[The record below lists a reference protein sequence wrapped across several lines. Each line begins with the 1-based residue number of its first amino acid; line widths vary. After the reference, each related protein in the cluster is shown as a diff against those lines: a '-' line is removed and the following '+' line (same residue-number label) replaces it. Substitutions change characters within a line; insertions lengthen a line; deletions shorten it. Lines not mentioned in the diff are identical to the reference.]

1 MGQLL
6 HAVPNTKVDPGV
18 AGEINYELL
27 LDNKDICV
35 PRSAMLCYHD
45 QFWGYVERHVAYPHI
60 TVEGVVGRASPLQTE
75 FN

>member
-1 MGQLL
+1 MLARAWVAWMGQLL

-18 AGEINYELL
+18 AGEINYKLL

-45 QFWGYVERHVAYPHI
+45 QFWGYVERHVAIPSHH
-60 TVEGVVGRASPLQTE
+60 R
-75 FN
+75 